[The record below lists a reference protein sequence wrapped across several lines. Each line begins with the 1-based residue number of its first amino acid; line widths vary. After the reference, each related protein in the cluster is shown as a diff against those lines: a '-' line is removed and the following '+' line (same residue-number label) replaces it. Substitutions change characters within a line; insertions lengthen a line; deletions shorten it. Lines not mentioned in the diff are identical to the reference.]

1 MNKLLAVSLCLIL
14 AGAFLSGCFGERGD
28 VRDDVLENGDDDLN
42 QNNRNFSDETSVNPY
57 QIICPNGSN
66 GTLQWGVIT
75 CAEPEIFK
83 ASDVSNETVNLT
95 LQWYSIAVTEWGNYG
110 PVEIYIIGNDT
121 DAAKQLEDDYC
132 ERHKAL
138 DSNWKEEWDCAN
150 DNYQIFTRYIEDG
163 GAAISTLKRTYLDYD
178 FMMMIMSAKYP
189 GPEEED
195 YKPVTLH
202 EYFHIFQ
209 HSHLDGECTG
219 DSRDTCDRDAK
230 MGGKDTPWWSEG
242 GAEYMAQKLY
252 SNQEGVRDNYLQD
265 VMRWKL
271 DSSREGY
278 NNQNISLNN
287 LTRDSQIN
295 TYDVGSWFIAYL
307 IHHEGEDAFL
317 NGFYSDVDNLGFNL
331 AFENNFNKTKYQYV
345 ADFNVFFEQ
354 PVEDIMAIIPSNASI
369 NEDSNMDN

>member
-28 VRDDVLENGDDDLN
+28 TRDGVLENGDDDLN
-42 QNNRNFSDETSVNPY
+42 QNNRDFSNETSVNPY

-66 GTLQWGVIT
+66 GTIQWGVIT
-75 CAEPEIFK
+75 CAEPEVFK

-95 LQWYSIAVTEWGNYG
+95 LQWYKIAVAEWGNYG

-178 FMMMIMSAKYP
+178 FIMMIMSAKYP

-230 MGGKDTPWWSEG
+230 MGGKDTPWWS
-242 GAEYMAQKLY
+242 
-252 SNQEGVRDNYLQD
+252 
-265 VMRWKL
+265 
-271 DSSREGY
+271 
-278 NNQNISLNN
+278 
-287 LTRDSQIN
+287 
-295 TYDVGSWFIAYL
+295 
-307 IHHEGEDAFL
+307 
-317 NGFYSDVDNLGFNL
+317 
-331 AFENNFNKTKYQYV
+331 
-345 ADFNVFFEQ
+345 
-354 PVEDIMAIIPSNASI
+354 
-369 NEDSNMDN
+369 

>member
-1 MNKLLAVSLCLIL
+1 
-14 AGAFLSGCFGERGD
+14 
-28 VRDDVLENGDDDLN
+28 
-42 QNNRNFSDETSVNPY
+42 
-57 QIICPNGSN
+57 
-66 GTLQWGVIT
+66 
-75 CAEPEIFK
+75 
-83 ASDVSNETVNLT
+83 
-95 LQWYSIAVTEWGNYG
+95 
-110 PVEIYIIGNDT
+110 
-121 DAAKQLEDDYC
+121 
-132 ERHKAL
+132 
-138 DSNWKEEWDCAN
+138 
-150 DNYQIFTRYIEDG
+150 
-163 GAAISTLKRTYLDYD
+163 
-178 FMMMIMSAKYP
+178 MSAKYP

-278 NNQNISLNN
+278 NNQNISLIN

-317 NGFYSDVDNLGFNL
+317 NGFYSDVDDLGFNL

>member
-1 MNKLLAVSLCLIL
+1 
-14 AGAFLSGCFGERGD
+14 
-28 VRDDVLENGDDDLN
+28 
-42 QNNRNFSDETSVNPY
+42 
-57 QIICPNGSN
+57 
-66 GTLQWGVIT
+66 
-75 CAEPEIFK
+75 
-83 ASDVSNETVNLT
+83 
-95 LQWYSIAVTEWGNYG
+95 
-110 PVEIYIIGNDT
+110 
-121 DAAKQLEDDYC
+121 
-132 ERHKAL
+132 
-138 DSNWKEEWDCAN
+138 
-150 DNYQIFTRYIEDG
+150 
-163 GAAISTLKRTYLDYD
+163 
-178 FMMMIMSAKYP
+178 MSAKYP

-278 NNQNISLNN
+278 NNQNISLIN

-317 NGFYSDVDNLGFNL
+317 NGFYSDVDDLGFNL
-331 AFENNFNKTKYQYV
+331 AFENNFNKTKYQYI